1 MIEHD
6 GANGG
11 STRNGSAMKVVL
23 VICDG
28 LGDAVA
34 RTRMGYLEHLTE
46 SGLASRFVSRAA
58 LPTASRMNYETIH
71 TGLPPHAHGITSNHV
86 VRRSSSPNLFTLA
99 SEAGLKTAAVA
110 LFFISELYHRSP
122 YDPLVD
128 AEYDDPA
135 SPIQHGRF
143 YLQLD
148 QPDGEVIWGAVA
160 LSKRFAPD
168 YLLVHPLG
176 VDHAGHEHGG
186 NSTAYRN
193 AVRKQDDYLAVAIPQ
208 WQDAGYTVLVMGDHG
223 HPADKDH
230 GGTSAEERYVPLYA
244 ISVIGDGRGDTGE
257 IVDHTHIAPTI
268 CDLLGLDTPGTMTG
282 SPIKLWARS

>member
-1 MIEHD
+1 
-6 GANGG
+6 
-11 STRNGSAMKVVL
+11 MKVVL
-23 VICDG
+23 VMCDG

-34 RTRMGYLEHLTE
+34 RARMGYLAHLAE
-46 SGLASRFVSRAA
+46 WGLASRFVSRAA
-58 LPTASRMNYETIH
+58 LPTASRMNYETIY

-110 LFFISELYHRSP
+110 FFFISELYHKAP

-128 AEYDDPA
+128 TEYDDPA

-168 YLLVHPLG
+168 YLLVHPFG
-176 VDHAGHEHGG
+176 VDHAGHEHG
-186 NSTAYRN
+186 SDSAAYRN
-193 AVRKQDDYLAVAIPQ
+193 AVRKQDDYLVVAIPQ
-208 WQDAGYTVLVMGDHG
+208 WRDAGYTVIVMGDHG
-223 HPADKDH
+223 HNVDRDH
-230 GGTSAEERYVPLYA
+230 GGTSDDERYAPLHA
-244 ISVIGDGRGDTGE
+244 IPVTGDGRGRHGRNRRSHPLSATCSDW
-257 IVDHTHIAPTI
+257 
-268 CDLLGLDTPGTMTG
+268 TPQT
-282 SPIKLWARS
+282 P

>member
-1 MIEHD
+1 
-6 GANGG
+6 
-11 STRNGSAMKVVL
+11 MKVVL
-23 VICDG
+23 VMCDG

-34 RTRMGYLEHLTE
+34 RARMGYLEHLTE

-110 LFFISELYHRSP
+110 FFFISELYHKAP

-128 AEYDDPA
+128 TEYDDPA

-143 YLQLD
+143 YQQND

-168 YLLVHPLG
+168 YLLVHPFG

-186 NSTAYRN
+186 DSAAYRN

-208 WQDAGYTVLVMGDHG
+208 WRDAGYTVIVMGDHG
-223 HPADKDH
+223 HNLDRDH
-230 GGTSAEERYVPLYA
+230 GGTSDDERYVPLYA
-244 ISVIGDGRGDTGE
+244 IPVTGDGRGDTGE
-257 IVDHTHIAPTI
+257 TVDHTQIAPTI
-268 CDLLGLDTPGTMTG
+268 CELLGFDTPDTMTAA
-282 SPIKLWARS
+282 PIKLWAPS